1 MWCPVFW
8 QGQKDTN
15 PLFGGFALLDDQ
27 NLVDFGTRL
36 RTLHLKNSPPDYFS
50 GRCKPTLGSSLSI
63 FQVKIKTTIRVDGH
77 LYFGR
82 GRRTWTLGTRF
93 WSKSRLQKPRVGLYR
108 VLSLSCK
115 FSIGGVQQ
123 HTAIKLLIADFSES
137 FRCFWAGQ
145 GELSLPRIHHLQPLN
160 VTLHE
165 TKMQVSRHWKRLQIL
180 YLKHIK
186 YHSPNDKGVYHRAG
200 RKYIKQK

>member
-1 MWCPVFW
+1 MKAVLTSAKAAFDIKETGHHGMWCPVFW

-36 RTLHLKNSPPDYFS
+36 RTLHLKNSPQDYFS
-50 GRCKPTLGSSLSI
+50 WRCKPTLGSSPSI

-93 WSKSRLQKPRVGLYR
+93 WRPLLYQLSYTPIYLLVVTNLRLGYFIT
-108 VLSLSCK
+108 LSPLC
-115 FSIGGVQQ
+115 Q
-123 HTAIKLLIADFSES
+123 DFPQE
-137 FRCFWAGQ
+137 
-145 GELSLPRIHHLQPLN
+145 
-160 VTLHE
+160 
-165 TKMQVSRHWKRLQIL
+165 
-180 YLKHIK
+180 
-186 YHSPNDKGVYHRAG
+186 
-200 RKYIKQK
+200 